1 MKADIVNRFV
11 IDQITR
17 HRLRKSIT
25 IEELAQGSGIPI
37 GSLSCLLVGRYRC
50 SLNNL
55 HRLLAHMGV
64 SIVEVWPES
73 DPIGITPQ
81 VNERTIQVA
90 IEEAESRLAPLVTP
104 IDGILSA
111 VCEVYGLPLTDL
123 TSPSRR
129 RVLSEARAVATWLI
143 SEKPHLHVVRLSE
156 WLHRDV
162 STLFHVVR
170 RMKERIGYDSG
181 LAERLE
187 AVRKLLPP

>member
-1 MKADIVNRFV
+1 MKADVVNRFV

-25 IEELAQGSGIPI
+25 IEELAHGSGIPL

-50 SLNNL
+50 SLINL
-55 HRLLAHMGV
+55 HRLLAHLGV
-64 SIVEVWPES
+64 PIREVWPES
-73 DPIGITPQ
+73 EPVGITPQ
-81 VNERTIQVA
+81 VNARTIQVVVEDA
-90 IEEAESRLAPLVTP
+90 EARLAPLVT

-143 SEKPHLHVVRLSE
+143 SEQPHLHVVRLSE

-187 AVRKLLPP
+187 AVRQFFG